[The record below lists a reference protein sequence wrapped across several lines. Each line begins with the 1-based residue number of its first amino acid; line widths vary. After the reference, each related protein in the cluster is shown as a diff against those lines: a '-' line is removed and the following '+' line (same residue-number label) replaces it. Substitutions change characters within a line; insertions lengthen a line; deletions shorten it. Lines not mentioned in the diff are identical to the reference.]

1 MQFFSYTTIFTL
13 LLSAA
18 TRTSL
23 AAPLSMAAPNAAE
36 WTIEGLSRTCDDG
49 DKTCVW
55 KFSVNTGEE
64 GVAATT
70 VGNYTVVATDAAP
83 ASRAIGGPQKFGNY
97 TVTSTWSGQFGEGEG
112 FTTLSVIDYD
122 KGLIVYPAYKDTQLV
137 NGQAV
142 APDQSYPV
150 QTIPQ

>member
-1 MQFFSYTTIFTL
+1 MQFSTTLLSTL

-18 TRTSL
+18 STL

-36 WTIEGLSRTCDDG
+36 WTIESLKRTCDDG

-55 KFSVNTGEE
+55 TFSVNTGED
-64 GVAATT
+64 GVAATS
-70 VGNYTVVATDAAP
+70 VANYTVNATDSAP
-83 ASRAIGGPQKFGNY
+83 ASQAIGNAQTFGNF

-112 FTTLSVIDYD
+112 FTTMSVIDYA

-137 NGQAV
+137 SGQV
-142 APDQSYPV
+142 VTPDQSYPV
-150 QTIPQ
+150 QNLP